1 MHRYWSNGFNDMMN
15 FGNSSSV
22 WFIVYSIV
30 RLLIIVAVVI
40 ILARMF
46 MKNPSNHNNSNSNRA
61 VEILKERY
69 ASGEISEEEYKNKL
83 NKLKSNN
90 SI

>member
-15 FGNSSSV
+15 FGNSGSG
-22 WFIVYSIV
+22 WFIAYNIV
-30 RLLIIVAVVI
+30 RLLIIAAVVI

-61 VEILKERY
+61 IEILKERY

-83 NKLKSNN
+83 KKLNE
-90 SI
+90 